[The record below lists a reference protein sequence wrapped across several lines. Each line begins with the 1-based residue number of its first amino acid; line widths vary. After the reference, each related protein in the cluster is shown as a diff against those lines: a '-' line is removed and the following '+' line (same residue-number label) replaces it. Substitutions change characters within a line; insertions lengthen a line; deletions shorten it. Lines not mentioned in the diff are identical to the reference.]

1 MTNRAAWI
9 VSEKANPLKVDDAPL
24 PKPEPGTI
32 VIKNH
37 AAAVNPIDWKIQN
50 YEYSAYVK
58 NYPFILGTDVAGTVE
73 EVGEGV
79 TRFQKGD
86 RVISHVPSLLTANP
100 IHSGY
105 QLYPHAY
112 SSLTSK
118 IPDSLSFGQSVVLP
132 LAISTAAAG
141 LYLPDYLSLP
151 LPTINNNP
159 KSRRTFDAKKSVL
172 IWGGSSSVGAT
183 AIQLAAASG
192 LRVVTTASGSNFDFV
207 KSLGASLV
215 FNYQAESL
223 VENVVKKLSQAESE
237 LVGVYDAISEEKSIA
252 PIAEILERLGKN
264 GLRIA
269 SVLPYKE
276 ARGLDARFVFALH
289 LAMSEHEQIGKAIW
303 EDFVPGALD
312 NGQLQAKPDPVV
324 VGKGLESV
332 QHALDV
338 QMKGVSA
345 RKVIIDLQ

>member
-1 MTNRAAWI
+1 MANRAAWI
-9 VSEKANPLKVDDAPL
+9 VSEKANPLKVDDAPTQ
-24 PKPEPGTI
+24 KPEAGTI

-50 YEYSAYVK
+50 YEYSAYTK
-58 NYPFILGTDVAGTVE
+58 TYPFILGTDVSGTVE

-86 RVISHVPSLLTANP
+86 RVISHVPSLLTSNP

-112 SSLTSK
+112 ASLSAD
-118 IPDSLSFGQSVVLP
+118 IPDSLSFEQAVVLP

-151 LPTINNNP
+151 LPTLTNNSKP
-159 KSRRTFDAKKSVL
+159 THDAKKSIL

-183 AIQLAAASG
+183 AIQLAVASG
-192 LRVVTTASGSNFDFV
+192 LRVVTTASESNYEFV

-215 FNYQAESL
+215 FNYRAESV
-223 VENVVKKLSQAESE
+223 VENIVNRLSQGESE
-237 LVGVYDAISEEKSIA
+237 LVGVYDAISEEGSIA
-252 PIAEILERLGKN
+252 PLAEILERLGKKD
-264 GLRIA
+264 LRVA
-269 SVLPYKE
+269 GVLPYKE

-289 LAMSEHEQIGKAIW
+289 LAMPEHEQIGKAIW
-303 EDFVPGALD
+303 EDFVPGALV

-345 RKVIIDLQ
+345 RKVVVDLQ